1 MATVNVEVLLGLLGT
16 VFAAAQ
22 CALAVSEQLEKSKKK
37 RKKGSKKKRK
47 K

>member
-1 MATVNVEVLLGLLGT
+1 MATINVEVLLGVLGT

-22 CALAVSEQLEKSKKK
+22 CALAVNEQLEKSKKK
-37 RKKGSKKKRK
+37 QKKSSKKKRK